1 MIETLFFICFVI
13 P

>member
-1 MIETLFFICFVI
+1 MIEMLFFICFVI